1 MSSSCIIKR
10 NPKGGIERVNTRDGA
25 RSILFDK
32 IAGIPAIK
40 NIEDAISSYKTVY
53 TDKFKGEFGTWEKS
67 VPRNRDAVREIE
79 KQIASFPED
88 LKRRIL
94 SRIASMD
101 NPMLVSKTEDSIK
114 TEGRVSYSTGNI
126 SEDNAYIL
134 DAASLQ
140 HINIDEKS
148 LPDGKDMISYL
159 SEMTGQN
166 DSSVLSVLAN
176 GRETLLV
183 NEGKASVLNIDSLP
197 EFTQSSPFVY
207 ANGEPRLFFRS
218 NDGAVHNSYAD
229 AIRSGASEVTA
240 GYLSGSYS
248 ESLDAGSDIIARDGG
263 ITLNNESS
271 FIPSI
276 TVKVSMSSNTPD
288 GIMNRLIKKGLLS
301 GERVYHDGSY
311 YLTGEGPVT
320 SARLFNSAGAYI
332 ELMEKLGSGRV
343 NMDEYGNIEIL
354 PEERDTVELVSS
366 SGKKSSMSFNDFS
379 SALLKGEY
387 ATLRSKYGNLAPA
400 FMSWVFRNGKN
411 LDGKAPAMID
421 NARRENERIKSS
433 IINLLSTLGV
443 RIVGMDDYA
452 ANYKLKNN
460 IEPTARAWADIAN
473 SVIAVTE
480 NATEADLLEEA
491 AHFMVE
497 TFRDQNRIDE
507 AASEVDKT
515 DMWDEYASVYYDIY
529 GKEYKGAE
537 LDRMVR
543 REILGKLIAD
553 RFQKKISDE
562 SVSDRNV
569 FGIINDYF
577 ARVKN
582 FLTNQRQEL
591 DSLLSDLSSSKMISD
606 PSAFDASL
614 LDGAPYIYF
623 SAESAKVQDKIKG
636 MRDKLERN
644 LRNLISMQ
652 SSLTPGARDTLDTLK
667 RNMEET
673 EGELGRVRALQSL
686 NIIVSDASG
695 QISFLREMADDYLK
709 GSSSGLDVGM
719 IQSAKSIND
728 NIMPVLISL
737 RGFIK
742 NNVYDIS
749 ESDKAFLLNSI
760 DKSIVD
766 AASLKSDME
775 SVIQSEESGFVQKL
789 KDRYLKGQNVTEEM
803 GAELEDEFG
812 REMKDIS
819 MWSRWVGSLTHSSN
833 PMVRWL
839 GKIVAT
845 CNQKTRENATML
857 LNEFYRKINPDKMR
871 VDDCRRLL
879 QAPGSMYLD
888 SAIDYQRFENER
900 NEAQVEALID
910 AYPELRGE
918 YEKDKKAFLK
928 KAIASGIS
936 VKVDSDSF
944 VFKPSD
950 NPRTI
955 DMSSDREEVFRS
967 KMASWSEGH
976 EVRRFTDDYY
986 KMIQE
991 VEEAVKKD
999 IGRGISDD
1007 TRLFLRRLSLDRS
1020 IILNKKDREGNYMFR
1035 RPDGSIDWY
1044 KLKTSGK
1051 IYEQYLSINKRKQQ
1065 AKSLYGPD
1073 GQPKTKGTIEYSR
1086 MEEIVAY
1093 DKAMSEK
1100 TKGLTSDNKTIR
1112 DEFWSELDRIQRE
1125 EGSAA
1130 AYRFLAAGGHIGFTQ
1145 KFWDSQFGD
1154 KNENDTIYTDPINEA
1169 IRIDPARENDLNY
1182 LHEKIKETKKKI
1194 SSILKQNRVY
1204 DMPGEINFDGL
1215 SAEEIGVIKDLSE
1228 TLRSLHN
1235 QMRLELAALDIKIE
1249 SDVIGL
1255 ENEVNETWKSLK
1267 SQYAGNFDALVG
1279 FASQHMPSRDARY
1292 MNALNRKLK
1301 TFITSPV
1308 GFGRNE
1314 SSMIMTALGFDA
1326 SSTLSPEAQEL
1337 MKTDFGREL
1346 IVEFYMER
1354 HLLPYFKRFTPKGYS
1369 AFMDKVNHNA
1379 INIYDFMK
1387 SMSETG
1393 KFDFEGFDT
1402 STMDISLSSDWMEE
1416 GRFQER
1422 FLNPEYKEMSDYGRS
1437 QPRRDIYLNQS
1448 YIDKYGITY
1457 DEDGNEVASKNKDDH
1472 NHIMQLVEMKRKALK
1487 MMGKDN
1493 GSENLYK
1500 IPQVSRQGIER
1511 IVDFSVNPVSA
1522 VKGSL
1527 ADIFRNRTDEMMY
1540 GEGID
1545 GNARLAS
1552 SGDQMVVPRY
1562 FLRTLDNP
1570 QDVSMDFIRSYTLL
1584 MYHAAE
1590 YEQKN
1595 AAMEDVLRLEQQL
1608 LNSKFQGGKEADR
1621 TSSYKQFKEALG
1633 AYFYG
1638 IKMNN
1643 SSMEFDLAGHT
1654 VDLSKFI
1661 MRFNQFLSM
1670 LNLGFSPFVAATSGI
1685 TGRINSLVESRVGQY
1700 ANPDSWRKGVMLAH
1714 KNMAGYASEVGS
1726 FDRKSPLYVLGE
1738 YMGIYDIRSRA
1749 QASGYSRSYRAATAA
1764 LNPYAMMEAANAPVA
1779 PQCMYTIMYDTRLY
1793 GGQFVR
1799 FNEFRRMTGLSGD
1812 TLKNEWAKLENAT
1825 LLDMVD
1831 TSKGRMEIKPKY
1843 GITEDEVKD
1852 RLRIAMGEI
1861 RNLRQIAEGMLTEE
1875 DRVAASRNVIA
1886 NLLMPHRG
1894 WFFMWMQRHFAKE
1907 HINLNTMERESGTV
1921 RTLAKLVYNM
1931 AKLIREDGLGN
1942 IMQSYKNVKEAMSDS
1957 ERTNLRRSMI
1967 NLITFTSMAALANL
1981 LLGWRDD
1988 DDNKDDIAVQF
1999 LSYLGLR
2006 SVNETL
2012 GQMSPFLEMN
2022 ALDMLQSPI
2031 VNARRI
2037 SDMMTFSNYSLQTVE
2052 NGVYKGESK
2061 LWRQLMKMSF
2071 GKQWYTIKSAEN
2083 INQSS
2088 RYYMLNNKF
2097 SMFYLLPEGLKE
2109 ELKES
2114 SVFDTGNY

>member
-1 MSSSCIIKR
+1 MSNSCIIKR
-10 NPKGGIERVNTRDGA
+10 NPKGGIERVTTRDGS

-40 NIEDAISSYKTVY
+40 NIEDAVSSYKTIY
-53 TDKFKGEFGTWEKS
+53 TDKFKEKFGSWEKFI
-67 VPRNRDAVREIE
+67 PRNRNAVKTIE
-79 KQIASFPED
+79 RQTSSFPEETR
-88 LKRRIL
+88 RRIL
-94 SRIASMD
+94 ARVSSMD
-101 NPMLVSKTEDSIK
+101 NPALVSKTETSSNIS
-114 TEGRVSYSTGNI
+114 GRTSYSYENV

-134 DAASLQ
+134 DAGSMPD
-140 HINIDEKS
+140 IVVEEES
-148 LPDGKDMISYL
+148 VPDGKDISSYL
-159 SEMTGQN
+159 QEMM
-166 DSSVLSVLAN
+166 DSNTDPVLSISLNNERFISVD
-176 GRETLLV
+176 ETRTSIQNV
-183 NEGKASVLNIDSLP
+183 NDLQEVPPL
-197 EFTQSSPFVY
+197 SPFVY
-207 ANGEPRLFFRS
+207 ANGEPRLYFRS
-218 NDGAVHNSYAD
+218 WDGAIHDSYAE
-229 AIRSGASEVTA
+229 AIRSGASEITA

-248 ESLDAGSDIIARDGG
+248 ETENQDTDIVLSDGR
-263 ITLNNESS
+263 ITLNNDSA

-276 TVKVSMSSNTPD
+276 SVKVSMSSNTPD
-288 GIMNRLIKKGLLS
+288 GLVNRLIRKGLLS
-301 GERVYHDGSY
+301 GEKVRYNGSY
-311 YLTGEGPVT
+311 YLTGEGSTT
-320 SARLFNSAGAYI
+320 SARLLNSAGAYM
-332 ELMEKLGSGRV
+332 ELADSLGSSRV

-354 PEERDTVELVSS
+354 PEEKDQVELSS
-366 SGKKSSMSFNDFS
+366 PSGGKTSMSFDDFS
-379 SALLKGEY
+379 KALLRGEY

-400 FMSWVFRNGKN
+400 FMSWVSRNGKN
-411 LDGKAPAMID
+411 LDSKAPSVIES
-421 NARRENERIKSS
+421 ARRENERIKSS
-433 IINLLSTLGV
+433 VINLLSTLGV

-452 ANYKLKNN
+452 ANYKTKNG

-497 TFRDQNRIDE
+497 TFRDQYRIDE
-507 AASEVDKT
+507 AAAEVEGT
-515 DMWDEYASVYYDIY
+515 DMWDRYASTYYEIY
-529 GKEYKGAE
+529 GRQYEGAE

-553 RFQKKISDE
+553 RFQKKKFGE
-562 SVSDRNV
+562 STSDRSV
-569 FGIINDYF
+569 LGIINDYF

-591 DSLLSDLSSSKMISD
+591 DSLISDLTGSEIIND

-623 SAESAKVQDKIKG
+623 SAESVVVQDKIKG

-652 SSLTPGARDTLDTLK
+652 SSLTPGARDTLNTLK

-695 QISFLREMADDYLK
+695 QISFLKEMTSGYLK

-719 IQSAKSIND
+719 MQSARSIND
-728 NIMPVLISL
+728 NILPVLTSL

-742 NNVYDIS
+742 NNVYEIG
-749 ESDKAFLLNSI
+749 ESDKKYLIDSI
-760 DKSIVD
+760 DRSIVE
-766 AASLKSDME
+766 AAALKSDME
-775 SVIQSEESGFVQKL
+775 SVVQSEESGFVQKL
-789 KDRYLKGQNVTEEM
+789 KDRYLKGQNVTDEM
-803 GAELEDEFG
+803 GRELEKEFQ
-812 REMKDIS
+812 REMKDVS
-819 MWSRWVGSLTHSSN
+819 MWSRWLGSLTHSSN
-833 PMVRWL
+833 PMIRWL

-845 CNQKTRENATML
+845 CNQKTRENAVSL
-857 LNEFYRKINPDKMR
+857 LNDFYRKINPDKLR
-871 VDDCRRLL
+871 IEDCRRLL
-879 QAPGSMYLD
+879 QRPGSLYLD
-888 SAIDYQRFENER
+888 SAIDYQRFEDER
-900 NEAQVEALID
+900 NEAQVEALVY
-910 AYPELRGE
+910 AYPELKDE
-918 YEKDKKAFLK
+918 YEKDKSAFMK
-928 KAIASGIS
+928 KALTKGIL
-936 VKVDSDSF
+936 VKDGKGSF

-955 DMSSDREEVFRS
+955 NMSSSKEETFRNR
-967 KMASWSEGH
+967 MAKWSESH
-976 EVRRFTDDYY
+976 EVRRFTDEYY
-986 KMIQE
+986 DIMKE
-991 VEEAVKKD
+991 VDKAVEEEL
-999 IGRGISDD
+999 GRSISDD

-1020 IILNKKDREGNYMFR
+1020 LILNKKDKDGNFMFR
-1035 RPDGSIDWY
+1035 RADGSVDWY

-1051 IYEQYLSINKRKQQ
+1051 IYEQYLSIGKRKQL

-1073 GQPKTKGTIEYSR
+1073 GQPKVKGTIEYSR
-1086 MEEIVAY
+1086 MEEITAY
-1093 DKAMSEK
+1093 DKAMAEKMKNSSSEGK
-1100 TKGLTSDNKTIR
+1100 ALR
-1112 DEFWSELDRIQRE
+1112 QEFWDELERIQSE

-1130 AYRFLAAGGHIGFTQ
+1130 AYRFLSAGGHIGFTRE
-1145 KFWDSQFGD
+1145 FWDSQFGD
-1154 KNENDTIYTDPINEA
+1154 KNENDTIYTDPIKEA
-1169 IRIDPARENDLNY
+1169 IRIDPARESDFNY
-1182 LHEKIKETKKKI
+1182 LHDKIRETKKKI
-1194 SSILKQNRVY
+1194 SSILRQNRVY

-1215 SAEEIGVIKDLSE
+1215 SAEEMATIKELAE

-1235 QMRLELAALDIKIE
+1235 QMRLELAAMDIKIQ

-1267 SQYAGNFDALVG
+1267 KQYEGDFEGLVD
-1279 FASQHMPSRDARY
+1279 FASQHMVSRDARY

-1301 TFITSPV
+1301 TFITSSV

-1314 SSMIMTALGFDA
+1314 SAMIMTALGFE
-1326 SSTLSPEAQEL
+1326 SSSSLSSEAQEL
-1337 MKTDFGREL
+1337 MKTDYGRRR

-1354 HLLPYFKRFTPKGYS
+1354 HLLPYFKRFAPKGYS
-1369 AFMDKVNHNA
+1369 RFMDDVSSGRVD
-1379 INIYDFMK
+1379 IYQFMRD
-1387 SMSETG
+1387 MSEKG
-1393 KFDFEGFDT
+1393 KSEYEGFDT
-1402 STMDISLSSDWMEE
+1402 STMEINLSSDWMED

-1422 FLNPEYKEMSDYGRS
+1422 FINPEYKDMSDYGRA
-1437 QPRRDIYLNQS
+1437 QPRRDLYRNQE

-1457 DEDGNEVASKNKDDH
+1457 DAEGNEVATKNKDDH
-1472 NHIMQLVEMKRKALK
+1472 AHIMQLLEMKRRALK
-1487 MMGKDN
+1487 MMSKDN

-1511 IVDFSVNPVSA
+1511 VMDISKSPLSA
-1522 VKGSL
+1522 LKGSL
-1527 ADIFRNRTDEMMY
+1527 SDVFRNRTDEMMY

-1570 QDVSMDFIRSYTLL
+1570 EDVSMDFIRSYTLL
-1584 MYHAAE
+1584 LYHAAE

-1595 AAMEDVLRLEQQL
+1595 AVMEDVMRLEQQL
-1608 LNSKFQGGKEADR
+1608 LNSRFEGGKEADR
-1621 TSSYKQFKEALG
+1621 TTSYKQFKEALG

-1638 IKMNN
+1638 IKLNN

-1661 MRFNQFLSM
+1661 MQFNRFLSM

-1700 ANPDSWRKGVMLAH
+1700 ANPDSWKKGVMLAH
-1714 KNMAGYASEVGS
+1714 KNMAGYASEIGS
-1726 FDRKSPLYVLGE
+1726 FNRQSPMYVLGE
-1738 YMGIYDIRSRA
+1738 YLGIYNIQSRA
-1749 QASGYSRSYRAATAA
+1749 QAAGYSRAYRSATAA

-1779 PQCMYTIMYDTRLY
+1779 PQCMYTILYDTRLY
-1793 GGQFVR
+1793 GGTFVR
-1799 FNEFRRMTGLSGD
+1799 FNEFRRMSGLSGD
-1812 TLKNEWAKLENAT
+1812 ALKNEWAKLEDAT

-1831 TSKGRMEIKPKY
+1831 TSNGKVEIKPKY
-1843 GITEDEVKD
+1843 GVTEEEVRE
-1852 RLRIAMGEI
+1852 RLRISMGEI

-1886 NLLMPHRG
+1886 NLLLPHRG

-1921 RTLAKLVYNM
+1921 RSLAKLLYNM
-1931 AKLIREDGLGN
+1931 AILTREDGLGN
-1942 IMQSYKNVKEAMSDS
+1942 IMQSYKSVKDAMSDS
-1957 ERTNLRRSMI
+1957 ERRNLRRSMI
-1967 NLITFTSMAALANL
+1967 NLIMFASMAAMANL

-1999 LSYLGLR
+1999 LAYLGLR
-2006 SVNETL
+2006 SINETL
-2012 GQMSPFLEMN
+2012 GQMTPFLEMN
-2022 ALDMLQSPI
+2022 ALDMLQSPV
-2031 VNARRI
+2031 VNARRVA
-2037 SDMMTFSNYSLQTVE
+2037 DMMTFSNYSLQTVE

-2071 GKQWYTIKSAEN
+2071 GKQWYTIKSAKN
-2083 INQSS
+2083 INQAS

-2097 SMFYLLPEGLKE
+2097 SMFYLLPEGLKDE
-2109 ELKES
+2109 FRES
-2114 SVFDTGNY
+2114 SAFDTGNY